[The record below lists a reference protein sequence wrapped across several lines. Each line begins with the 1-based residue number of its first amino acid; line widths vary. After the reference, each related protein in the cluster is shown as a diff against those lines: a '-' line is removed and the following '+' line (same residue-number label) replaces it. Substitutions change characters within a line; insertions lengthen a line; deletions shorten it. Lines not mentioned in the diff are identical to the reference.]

1 MDLTKRLGAMYG
13 GVGDIKKMKYF
24 SMTPLEWASMAAKD
38 IPSPYCPKVK
48 HAGDTDNFDKYEEE
62 DIRWYGNG
70 ADKHGDIFA
79 AF

>member
-1 MDLTKRLGAMYG
+1 MYG